1 MGMFRRKRMNPDLDK
16 LSAVPAPRPGRG
28 LSSVLRAGSIDG
40 EPGGPKR
47 RKRQHSAHRC
57 AHCGLHLPLC
67 LCAHTPRV
75 RMPFRWILVQHG
87 VEVDRPTNTG
97 RMVMSFFPE
106 TERVLYGRRGV
117 PLDCAP
123 LTATDTDYLLIF
135 PGKDSTELE
144 AAELSPRPGRRLALV
159 ILDGTWRQASH
170 MARRVPGLRGL
181 PARRLPP
188 GPPSGWQIRTPNEPH
203 QLCTLDAAI
212 RTVALAGQA
221 EDARALRIAMEWIM
235 LRMLYM
241 KGRLPR
247 PADRAEAERNVEAF
261 PA

>member
-1 MGMFRRKRMNPDLDK
+1 MDSDSNREIE
-16 LSAVPAPRPGRG
+16 APAPAAGRGASRAFRPG
-28 LSSVLRAGSIDG
+28 SS
-40 EPGGPKR
+40 PR
-47 RKRQHSAHRC
+47 RKRQHTAPRC
-57 AHCGLHLPLC
+57 AHCGLHLALC

-97 RMVMSFFPE
+97 RMVMSFFPD
-106 TERVLYGRRGV
+106 TERVLYGRQGV
-117 PLDCAP
+117 ALDCSP
-123 LTATDTDYLLIF
+123 LEAADTDYLLLY
-135 PGKDSTELE
+135 PAKDSRELDP
-144 AAELSPRPGRRLALV
+144 AELRPRPDRRLALV
-159 ILDGTWRQASH
+159 LLDGTWRQASH
-170 MARRVPGLRGL
+170 MARRVPGLRAL

-212 RTVALAGQA
+212 RTVALAGLA
-221 EDARALRIAMEWIM
+221 EEARALRTAMVWIM

-247 PADRAEAERNVEAF
+247 PADREEAERHAETF

>member
-1 MGMFRRKRMNPDLDK
+1 MIPDSDRLAGD
-16 LSAVPAPRPGRG
+16 SAPPPGRG
-28 LSSVLRAGSIDG
+28 APPVA
-40 EPGGPKR
+40 PGAQRR
-47 RKRQHSAHRC
+47 RKRQHVAPRC
-57 AHCGLHLPLC
+57 PDCGLHLALC
-67 LCAHTPRV
+67 VCARTPRV

-106 TERVLYGRRGV
+106 TERVLYGRHGT
-117 PLDCAP
+117 PLDPAP
-123 LTATDTDYLLIF
+123 LEAADTDYLLVF

-144 AAELSPRPGRRLALV
+144 PGELRPRAGRRLALV
-159 ILDGTWRQASH
+159 LLDGTWRQAAH
-170 MARRVPGLRGL
+170 MARRIAALRAF

-188 GPPSGWQIRTPNEPH
+188 GPPSGWKIRTPNEPH

-212 RTVALAGQA
+212 RTVALSGQA

-247 PADRAEAERNVEAF
+247 PADRAEAEQNVETF